1 MSSDKLVEVGDMVV
15 DDDGKVLVVIKEHAA
30 AGCCLLE
37 DSIDGKHYYMDRYVA
52 YALKQSQAATKEH

>member
-15 DDDGKVLVVIKEHAA
+15 DDGRVLVVIKEHAM

-37 DSIDGKHYYMDRYVA
+37 DSLDGKHYYMDRHVA
-52 YALKQSQAATKEH
+52 YALKQNADTAKTD

>member
-15 DDDGKVLVVIKEHAA
+15 DEGRVLVVVKEHVM

-37 DSIDGKHYYMDRYVA
+37 DTLDGKHYYMDRYVA
-52 YALKQSQAATKEH
+52 YALKQEQSSSKQD

>member
-15 DDDGKVLVVIKEHAA
+15 DEGRVLVVVKEHAM

-37 DSIDGKHYYMDRYVA
+37 DSLDGKHYYMDRYVA
-52 YALKQSQAATKEH
+52 YALKQNQSAEKTD